1 MNTKWMLVFLAAWIS
16 FGVPKHE
23 AKAVSLLQMQNP
35 TEPSREALEICNKGS
50 ELSGKKLYPHNGQ
63 CCEQCP
69 PGFQVDKHCTPTTPT
84 TCEPCHKDT
93 YIKYHNTQQHCFPCE
108 ECRQLDQVEIQSCSP
123 TNNTQC
129 SCKNGTFCSP
139 DLPCETCHKCRLRCP
154 DGEEMVQACTPT
166 SDIQCQPYTTPP
178 TPAETGS
185 KVLFIAFM
193 VVLGLLLVILI
204 LAFTFRR
211 HCRCWHKVGERDS
224 TVTLNCKSFLGNC
237 QGQHG
242 ERDNER
248 NESAE
253 VEPLTNNSPNYI
265 PSNMGTT
272 PCCASAPTEGT
283 KEGCEFPAKREKT
296 LIPANGRNPTVA
308 LRQSFETFIRH
319 VPLKEWRRYMR
330 ALDLTDNEIT
340 RSERSEDDLYE
351 QQFQM
356 LQTWLDKGGK
366 EADLNALLAK
376 LRSTNL
382 RGVEREIREALISQ
396 GLYTYEE

>member
-1 MNTKWMLVFLAAWIS
+1 
-16 FGVPKHE
+16 
-23 AKAVSLLQMQNP
+23 MQNP

-211 HCRCWHKVGERDS
+211 YCRCWHKVGERDS
-224 TVTLNCKSFLGNC
+224 TVTLNC
-237 QGQHG
+237 
-242 ERDNER
+242 
-248 NESAE
+248 
-253 VEPLTNNSPNYI
+253 
-265 PSNMGTT
+265 
-272 PCCASAPTEGT
+272 

-308 LRQSFETFIRH
+308 LRQSFETFIRQ